1 MNEFPKISDGL
12 KSLLDNLKRPSIL
25 TYRGVII
32 EYRKD
37 IINFLDLESRNLKGL
52 PFSNIFSINIE
63 CGINE
68 EQFKTLLEGK
78 AKATETISL
87 SLDYTDIMGES
98 SNASAEFVN
107 FSESDNHIMLFLF
120 YKDNDIDKLTIENE
134 ELKRQNMLKT
144 AFVANMSHEIRTP
157 LNSIIGFSELL
168 LEDDN
173 TEEEDILYRRMIS
186 SSGRSLMQLIE
197 DIIDI
202 SKIESGQLKITKASF
217 ELNTFMDEVLLSFK
231 QEKQARE
238 LFNINI
244 ELSKAS
250 PDRDLYIHTDQVRL
264 RQVLNN
270 LLTNSMKFT
279 DTGYIK
285 FGYGFG
291 GKEELQFF
299 VQDSGTGIEK
309 KASKVI
315 FDRFS
320 QDRTTLQRNKKG
332 SGLGLAIS
340 KSIINLLNGE
350 IWLDTHSGFG
360 TTFYF
365 TIPIDDEGTYG
376 ERHRYFHKIEIPDY
390 KNIKILIVDDVDQNI
405 FFFKSMFKPT
415 NAQIVIAN
423 TGEDAISKCAED
435 ESISLVLM
443 DIMMPNLDGYETT
456 KRLKEL
462 KPKLPIIM
470 QTAFFSR
477 SAAEKSF
484 EAGADEFIA
493 KPINIQDLFKLVN
506 KHVKV

>member
-1 MNEFPKISDGL
+1 MTEFPKISDGL
-12 KSLLDNLKRPSIL
+12 KSLFDNLKRPSIL
-25 TYRGVII
+25 IYRGVII

-37 IINFLDLESRNLKGL
+37 VINFLDLGTRNLKGI
-52 PFSNIFSINIE
+52 PFSNIFSNNTE
-63 CGINE
+63 SGIND
-68 EQFKTLLEGK
+68 EQFKTLLEGRSK
-78 AKATETISL
+78 TSETTSV
-87 SLDYTDIMGES
+87 SLDYTNVSGEQ
-98 SNASAEFVN
+98 SNITAEIVN
-107 FSESDNHIMLFLF
+107 FSEGGNHFLLFLF
-120 YKDNDIDKLTIENE
+120 FKENDIDKLTIENE

-202 SKIESGQLKITKASF
+202 SKIESGQLKITKAGF
-217 ELNTFMDEVLLSFK
+217 ELNTFMDEVLLGFK

-285 FGYGFG
+285 FGYRFG
-291 GKEELQFF
+291 GNEELQFF
-299 VQDSGTGIEK
+299 VQDSGTGIET

-320 QDRTTLQRNKKG
+320 QDKTTLQRNEKG

-350 IWLDTHSGFG
+350 IWLDTHSGYG

-365 TIPIDDEGTYG
+365 TIPIDDERKSG
-376 ERHRYFHKIEIPDY
+376 ERHRYFNKIEIPDY

-415 NAQIVIAN
+415 NAQIVIAS
-423 TGEDAISKCAED
+423 TGEDAISKCRQD
-435 ESISLVLM
+435 DNISLVLM
-443 DIMMPNLDGYETT
+443 DIMMPSLDGYDTT
-456 KRLKEL
+456 RRLKEL
-462 KPKLPIIM
+462 KPGLPIVM

-493 KPINIQDLFKLVN
+493 KPINIQELFKLIN
-506 KHVKV
+506 KHVKL